1 MSVYEKLKTLGIT
14 LPELARPGAVYIP
27 FVRTGNLV
35 YVSGHIA
42 RREGKPWV
50 GQLGAGLTT
59 DEGKTAARAIAVELM
74 GTLQAAVGDLDRIA
88 RIVKL
93 MVLGKSAP
101 TFTGQHLVA
110 QGASELMIEDQ
121 VLYPALVQANGG
133 EFALLSKARAE
144 HVELRRLVSRIRSR
158 VFDEHT
164 VCAFVALLRE
174 HLEREIHGVF
184 ALAEELIPQ
193 DTLVRM

>member
-1 MSVYEKLKTLGIT
+1 MKITERLKAEHGVFLYQ
-14 LPELARPGAVYIP
+14 LDQLEELALRDTSMDV
-27 FVRTGNLV
+27 L
-35 YVSGHIA
+35 
-42 RREGKPWV
+42 
-50 GQLGAGLTT
+50 
-59 DEGKTAARAIAVELM
+59 
-74 GTLQAAVGDLDRIA
+74 AAVVETIA
-88 RIVKL
+88 
-93 MVLGKSAP
+93 SAED
-101 TFTGQHLVA
+101 HHA
-110 QGASELMIEDQ
+110 MIEDQ

-133 EFALLSKARAE
+133 KFALLSKARAE

-193 DTLVRM
+193 DTLVRMANWDVDHLRAAAGVPRPWASALGSDPSAPADLRLQVPPHDRDHRPRAGR